1 MVRELGDGEAHSA
14 AMAGVAALRL
24 RWEAKEKAKKQNVAQ
39 GALGGVL
46 GLQLP
51 SSGPTWPGRSGR
63 RRRAAP
69 RGGEGLLL
77 VGLL

>member
-1 MVRELGDGEAHSA
+1 MRCAPAGNGNDGSA
-14 AMAGVAALRL
+14 AAAALLAMGERGGEGEG
-24 RWEAKEKAKKQNVAQ
+24 RKRNVAQ

-51 SSGPTWPGRSGR
+51 SSGLTWPGRSGR

-69 RGGEGLLL
+69 RGA
-77 VGLL
+77 